1 MIPHL
6 LHWVWPHAAET
17 QEVDE
22 AALRSWR
29 EHHPAWRCLLWT
41 PQPRA
46 APLSLHD
53 FDLEIRELPPLAN
66 PHLGLR
72 LGSCAGEEDES
83 IQRFLAA
90 AASIEIMARYGG
102 VCPPLGEFCRANLE
116 PMLDNVRLFRR
127 DTAIGDGFGPS
138 PSEVE
143 LPLYGATLNHP
154 ALWSAVG
161 DLDIPSNCH
170 SLEPVSPLW
179 LAQVL
184 QFHLECHPDLVS
196 FPAAAFQT
204 QLSSAL

>member
-17 QEVDE
+17 QEADE

-41 PQPRA
+41 PQSGA

-53 FDLEIRELPPLAN
+53 FDLEIRELPPLVN
-66 PHLGLR
+66 RYFGLR
-72 LGSCAGEEDES
+72 LDGCAGEEDES

-90 AASIEIMARYGG
+90 AASIEIVARYGG

-116 PMLDNVRLFRR
+116 PMLDSVRLFKRE
-127 DTAIGDGFGPS
+127 TAPHNGFEPS
-138 PSEVE
+138 PPEEE
-143 LPLYGATLNHP
+143 LPLYGATPNHP
-154 ALWSAVG
+154 ALWRAVG
-161 DLDIPSNCH
+161 DLEISSPSH
-170 SLEPVSPLW
+170 FWEPAPLLW
-179 LAQVL
+179 LAQAL
-184 QFHLECHPDLVS
+184 QFRLECHPDLVS

-204 QLSSAL
+204 QLISAL